1 MHRNQVAREWN
12 DHEEHLQGQG
22 PWQVQPIGGMVGHK
36 EQQSPHSSLCFPSL
50 RGERMRSPA
59 SMGTLARAG
68 LLLLLAIGLC
78 QSLGEQDPWTQTPG
92 PRVLGGDHFTTPS
105 SSTSQ
110 CCGYSWEESGSG
122 IRAADWKSEEPTVES
137 RFFSRISWRNSTV
150 GGRPWQVSLK
160 LGERHICGGSLIEDD
175 RVVTAAHCLS
185 SLDGKQLKNLTVM
198 AGEYNLF
205 QKEKQEQNI
214 PVLKIVIHPEFNRL
228 GYMSFD
234 IALLYLKHKVKFGIA
249 VQPICLLQRDD
260 RFEARILCM
269 ASGWGKI
276 TENSEY
282 SDVLQEGELS
292 IMDDRMCNSVLKSM
306 NLPPLG
312 RTLLCAGF
320 PEQGKDACQGDTGG
334 PLACRRPGG
343 VWTLAGIT
351 SWVAGCERGLA
362 SQKNYHARALPG
374 FFSKVFELM
383 DFITQ
388 NLITD
393 CKPQGIVLFGESG
406 EIQYP
411 YSKEE
416 NYSHNSLCVWKIMVP
431 EDKIILIKFT
441 SLDIEN
447 RAGCDHDYIS
457 LQSSDGA
464 IISKVCGDMLPSP
477 LLMETNQAIVTFVSD
492 AENSGSGFE
501 LCFTAIQNSGT
512 GSGCESVAV
521 LVEEGTIQSANYPLL
536 PNNVYYWFIHA
547 PEKHIIKLTFEDF
560 KVEFNQNCIYDSI
573 VIYDDPEEKTIF
585 SFGNMMVM
593 YFKSDGENN
602 FQGFKVRN
610 TFLPSESLNK
620 NGLTTLLKTNTI
632 FTGKAIPYDICGIP
646 PFGPQWLSRRI
657 AGGEEACPHCWPWQ
671 VGLRF
676 LGDHQCGGAI
686 IDPVWILTAAHC
698 VQSKGNPRSWT
709 VVAGDHDRT
718 LKESTEQV
726 RRAKHIIVHEDFDIV
741 TYDSDIALIQLSSP
755 LEYNS
760 VVRPVCLPHSMEP
773 LFSSEICTV
782 TGWGSTSEDGGL
794 ASRLQQI
801 QVPVLERAVC
811 ERVYYSA
818 HPGGITDR
826 MICAGSAVSGRKDF
840 CQGDSGGPLVC
851 RHENSP
857 FVLYGIVSWGAGCIQ
872 PWKPGVFARVRV
884 FLDWI
889 QSKIRVLLHFKQ
901 KIKAKP

>member
-1 MHRNQVAREWN
+1 
-12 DHEEHLQGQG
+12 
-22 PWQVQPIGGMVGHK
+22 
-36 EQQSPHSSLCFPSL
+36 
-50 RGERMRSPA
+50 
-59 SMGTLARAG
+59 
-68 LLLLLAIGLC
+68 
-78 QSLGEQDPWTQTPG
+78 
-92 PRVLGGDHFTTPS
+92 
-105 SSTSQ
+105 
-110 CCGYSWEESGSG
+110 
-122 IRAADWKSEEPTVES
+122 
-137 RFFSRISWRNSTV
+137 
-150 GGRPWQVSLK
+150 
-160 LGERHICGGSLIEDD
+160 
-175 RVVTAAHCLS
+175 
-185 SLDGKQLKNLTVM
+185 
-198 AGEYNLF
+198 
-205 QKEKQEQNI
+205 
-214 PVLKIVIHPEFNRL
+214 
-228 GYMSFD
+228 
-234 IALLYLKHKVKFGIA
+234 
-249 VQPICLLQRDD
+249 
-260 RFEARILCM
+260 
-269 ASGWGKI
+269 
-276 TENSEY
+276 
-282 SDVLQEGELS
+282 
-292 IMDDRMCNSVLKSM
+292 
-306 NLPPLG
+306 
-312 RTLLCAGF
+312 
-320 PEQGKDACQGDTGG
+320 
-334 PLACRRPGG
+334 
-343 VWTLAGIT
+343 
-351 SWVAGCERGLA
+351 
-362 SQKNYHARALPG
+362 
-374 FFSKVFELM
+374 M

-388 NLITD
+388 NMITA

-411 YSKEE
+411 YSKED

-457 LQSSDGA
+457 LQSSDEA

-477 LLMETNQAIVTFVSD
+477 LLMKTNQAIVTFVSD

-501 LCFTAIQNSGT
+501 LCFSAVQNSGT
-512 GSGCESVAV
+512 
-521 LVEEGTIQSANYPLL
+521 
-536 PNNVYYWFIHA
+536 
-547 PEKHIIKLTFEDF
+547 
-560 KVEFNQNCIYDSI
+560 
-573 VIYDDPEEKTIF
+573 
-585 SFGNMMVM
+585 
-593 YFKSDGENN
+593 
-602 FQGFKVRN
+602 
-610 TFLPSESLNK
+610 ESLNK

-646 PFGPQWLSRRI
+646 PFSPQWLSRRI
-657 AGGEEACPHCWPWQ
+657 AAGEEACPHCWPWQ

-698 VQSKGNPRSWT
+698 VQPKGDPRSWT
-709 VVAGDHDRT
+709 LVAGDHDRT

-889 QSKIRVLLHFKQ
+889 QSKIKGITSLQTKNKSKTLRKQLPTSTLPTDSASGSASEVKLEELRAFFSTPRYPLHYRRNLES
-901 KIKAKP
+901 P

>member
-1 MHRNQVAREWN
+1 M
-12 DHEEHLQGQG
+12 
-22 PWQVQPIGGMVGHK
+22 
-36 EQQSPHSSLCFPSL
+36 SLY
-50 RGERMRSPA
+50 
-59 SMGTLARAG
+59 TG
-68 LLLLLAIGLC
+68 LKC
-78 QSLGEQDPWTQTPG
+78 
-92 PRVLGGDHFTTPS
+92 
-105 SSTSQ
+105 
-110 CCGYSWEESGSG
+110 G
-122 IRAADWKSEEPTVES
+122 IRAAGWKSEEPTVES
-137 RFFSRISWRNSTV
+137 RFFSRISWKNSTV
-150 GGRPWQVSLK
+150 GGQPWQVSLK

-175 RVVTAAHCLS
+175 RVVMAAHCLS
-185 SLDGKQLKNLTVM
+185 SLDGKQLKNLTVT
-198 AGEYNLF
+198 AGEYNLL

-249 VQPICLLQRDD
+249 VQPICLPHRDD
-260 RFEARILCM
+260 RFEAGILCM

-282 SDVLQEGELS
+282 SNILQEGELS

-312 RTLLCAGF
+312 RTLLCASF

-343 VWTLAGIT
+343 IWTLAGIT
-351 SWVAGCERGLA
+351 SWVAGCERGSA
-362 SQKNYHARALPG
+362 SPKNYHTRALPG
-374 FFSKVFELM
+374 IFSKVFELM

-388 NLITD
+388 TMITD

-411 YSKEE
+411 YSKEN

-501 LCFTAIQNSGT
+501 LCFSAVQNSGT
-512 GSGCESVAV
+512 
-521 LVEEGTIQSANYPLL
+521 
-536 PNNVYYWFIHA
+536 
-547 PEKHIIKLTFEDF
+547 D
-560 KVEFNQNCIYDSI
+560 
-573 VIYDDPEEKTIF
+573 
-585 SFGNMMVM
+585 
-593 YFKSDGENN
+593 
-602 FQGFKVRN
+602 
-610 TFLPSESLNK
+610 SLNK

-646 PFGPQWLSRRI
+646 PFSPQWLSRRI

-741 TYDSDIALIQLSSP
+741 TYDYDIALIQLSSP

-760 VVRPVCLPHSMEP
+760 VVRPVCLPHSREP

-811 ERVYYSA
+811 EHVYYSA

-889 QSKIRVLLHFKQ
+889 QSKIKGITSLQTKNKSKTLRKQLPTSTLPTDSASGPEDGERYRCQTSSTHQDPARREYIVEEKFKRRLKEKKEIQ
-901 KIKAKP
+901 GFTGTSDTEVIFLCHKLPQSGWAQITSH